1 MMNWL
6 VILMKITDKEI
17 QSIYLQEKERI
28 LKISND
34 TPFGKHLWNYYQF
47 VSWARFYPDL
57 YVELFRSKDSNMQL
71 HFDQRVF
78 MRCDVRFQSMYG
90 TFSRGYAKTYTE
102 VLDDFIV
109 ATLEPG
115 ITLSVTAQTRENA
128 AALLQDKTNEILQ
141 HFPLFENEIE
151 IKRFSKNDALIQ
163 FKNGAMITNLANAQT
178 SKGRRRHRI
187 KIEESA
193 LLNNAL
199 YEDALA
205 PIVEVPRTTTGSLAL
220 VDPEEM
226 NFQIHFFT
234 TSGYRGTDEFAR
246 SVRMVNGMRDLTG
259 DIVLGSSW
267 RLPCYYGR
275 GSNKTQ
281 ILRKKKTSNPIFFA
295 QNYEQEWV
303 GCADNALV
311 DVNKLMAS
319 RILEEPI
326 LEAQRETDEFYI
338 GVDVARSEN
347 TSNNQSAIVV
357 IKALRNPTNKRIST
371 LQIVNLFGV
380 TNKMNFKN
388 QACLIKKL
396 KKNYRAKMVIVDGN
410 GIGSGLVDQLL
421 LDSYDPIT
429 GEYLGCFDTINT
441 ENKPENDNAEKCLF
455 DMKAQGYQT
464 KVVSYF
470 INTVDS
476 GMLQMLIRKQE
487 QDFTDREREFF
498 DKNVAPFL
506 NTELLF
512 MEIANLKLKVMTG
525 NNLTVEKV
533 VRKIDKDKFSAL
545 SYAIFYIMEFCNKR
559 HEEEPDFSSAPICA
573 SYVSF

>member
-1 MMNWL
+1 
-6 VILMKITDKEI
+6 MKITDKEI

-28 LKISND
+28 LKIADD
-34 TPFGKHLWNYYQF
+34 TVFGKNLWNYYQF

-151 IKRFSKNDALIQ
+151 IKRFSKNDALIK

-205 PIVEVPRTTTGSLAL
+205 PIVEVPRTTVGSLAL

-246 SVRMVNGMRDLTG
+246 SVRMINGMRDLTG

-347 TSNNQSAIVV
+347 TSNNQSAIAV
-357 IKALRNPTNKRIST
+357 IKVLRNPTNKRIST
-371 LQIVNLFGV
+371 MQIVNVLGV

-421 LDSYDPIT
+421 LDSYDSVT

-441 ENKPENDNAEKCLF
+441 DNKPENENAEKCLF

-470 INTVDS
+470 INAVDS

-498 DKNVAPFL
+498 DRNVAPFL

-545 SYAIFYIMEFCNKR
+545 SYAIFYIMEFCNRKQ
-559 HEEEPDFSSAPICA
+559 EIEPDFSSAP
-573 SYVSF
+573 YVSF

>member
-1 MMNWL
+1 MTNEQIDL
-6 VILMKITDKEI
+6 L
-17 QSIYLQEKERI
+17 YEKEKKRI
-28 LKISND
+28 LEIADDSV
-34 TPFGKHLWNYYQF
+34 FGENLWNYYQF
-47 VSWARFYPDL
+47 VSWAKWYPDL
-57 YVELFRSKDSNMQL
+57 YIELFKSEESNMQL
-71 HFDQRVF
+71 HYDQRVF

-109 ATLEPG
+109 ATLSPN
-115 ITLSVTAQTRENA
+115 ITMSVTAQTRENS

-141 HFPLFENEIE
+141 HFPLLENEIE
-151 IKRFSKNDALIQ
+151 YKRFSKNDAIIK
-163 FKNGAMITNLANAQT
+163 FNNGAMITNLANAQT
-178 SKGRRRHRI
+178 SKGRRRNRI

-199 YEDALA
+199 YEDALE
-205 PIVEVPRTTTGSLAL
+205 PIVEIGRTTVGSLAII
-220 VDPEEM
+220 DPEEM
-226 NFQIHFFT
+226 NQQIHFFT
-234 TSGYRGTDEFAR
+234 TSGYRGSDEFAR

-275 GSNKTQ
+275 GSTKAQ
-281 ILRKKKTSNPIFFA
+281 ILKKKRNSNPIFFA

-303 GCADNALV
+303 GCADNALI

-326 LEAQRETDEFYI
+326 LEAQRESDEYYI

-347 TSNNQSAIVV
+347 TNNNQSAIVV
-357 IKALRNPTNKRIST
+357 IKVLRSPVNKRICD
-371 LQIVNLFGV
+371 LQIVNVIGV

-388 QACLIKKL
+388 QACMIKKL
-396 KKNYRAKMVIVDGN
+396 KNQYKAKMVIVDGN
-410 GIGSGLVDQLL
+410 GLGSGLVDQLL

-429 GEYLGCFDTINT
+429 GEYLGCFDTVNT
-441 ENKPENDNAEKCLF
+441 DNKPENSNADKCLF

-470 INTVDS
+470 INAVDS
-476 GMLQMLIRKQE
+476 GILHMLIRKQE
-487 QDFTDREREFF
+487 QDFTDKEREFF
-498 DKNVAPFL
+498 DKNVLPFV

-512 MEIANLKLKVMTG
+512 MEITNLKLKVMTG

-545 SYAIFYIMEFCNKR
+545 SYCIFYIMEFCNK
-559 HEEEPDFSSAPICA
+559 EKKKQQSSTPTTLPFRAPQLY
-573 SYVSF
+573 SH

>member
-1 MMNWL
+1 
-6 VILMKITDKEI
+6 MKITDKEI

-28 LKISND
+28 LKIADD
-34 TPFGKHLWNYYQF
+34 TVFGKNLWNYYQF

-57 YVELFRSKDSNMQL
+57 YVELFRSKDSNMRL

-78 MRCDVRFQSMYG
+78 MRCDVRVQSMYG

-151 IKRFSKNDALIQ
+151 IKRFSKNDALIK

-205 PIVEVPRTTTGSLAL
+205 PIVEVPRTTVGSLAL

-246 SVRMVNGMRDLTG
+246 SVRMINGMRDLTG

-267 RLPCYYGR
+267 RLPGGY
-275 GSNKTQ
+275 
-281 ILRKKKTSNPIFFA
+281 
-295 QNYEQEWV
+295 
-303 GCADNALV
+303 LV
-311 DVNKLMAS
+311 
-319 RILEEPI
+319 
-326 LEAQRETDEFYI
+326 
-338 GVDVARSEN
+338 
-347 TSNNQSAIVV
+347 
-357 IKALRNPTNKRIST
+357 
-371 LQIVNLFGV
+371 
-380 TNKMNFKN
+380 
-388 QACLIKKL
+388 
-396 KKNYRAKMVIVDGN
+396 
-410 GIGSGLVDQLL
+410 
-421 LDSYDPIT
+421 
-429 GEYLGCFDTINT
+429 
-441 ENKPENDNAEKCLF
+441 
-455 DMKAQGYQT
+455 
-464 KVVSYF
+464 
-470 INTVDS
+470 
-476 GMLQMLIRKQE
+476 
-487 QDFTDREREFF
+487 
-498 DKNVAPFL
+498 
-506 NTELLF
+506 
-512 MEIANLKLKVMTG
+512 
-525 NNLTVEKV
+525 
-533 VRKIDKDKFSAL
+533 
-545 SYAIFYIMEFCNKR
+545 
-559 HEEEPDFSSAPICA
+559 
-573 SYVSF
+573 